1 MGYTQSLNFLAAFL
15 LLQLPARAA
24 FWLLECVIERLLPSY
39 FTAQL
44 TGVLADTRTLDA
56 LVASHPQLHALPPHL
71 ESLGLDLSLVST
83 QWLMLGFVTALPSE
97 TAPLRLWGVGEWLVQ
112 TGRLVRRRAWT

>member
-1 MGYTQSLNFLAAFL
+1 M
-15 LLQLPARAA
+15 
-24 FWLLECVIERLLPSY
+24 
-39 FTAQL
+39 
-44 TGVLADTRTLDA
+44 LADTRTLDA

-97 TAPLRLWGVGEWLVQ
+97 TAPLHRRVAGANGAARETPCMDVGAARV
-112 TGRLVRRRAWT
+112 GPHP